1 MLQFIDIW
9 VIFRT
14 NLLNDKLIELGDIDN
29 LKNIKNDI
37 KKRLKKEKD
46 EDKKEELQ
54 QEIDDIDEKISEI
67 KEINKNIKKM
77 SKNKNDFD
85 VEGVENIDDFI
96 YKQAIAKMKNILTLY
111 QLMQEGAVD
120 CLILNEFHKQGNKTI
135 NCHKY

>member
-1 MLQFIDIW
+1 
-9 VIFRT
+9 
-14 NLLNDKLIELGDIDN
+14 
-29 LKNIKNDI
+29 
-37 KKRLKKEKD
+37 
-46 EDKKEELQ
+46 
-54 QEIDDIDEKISEI
+54 
-67 KEINKNIKKM
+67 M
-77 SKNKNDFD
+77 SKNKKDFD